1 MIRHAKSSR
10 KRYGP
15 VESDDPVNDRAFE
28 GLSGRRPSGKGR
40 LKHKVQ
46 EKGKPHDLRA
56 EWMIERRSHD
66 GDACLLLPHANA
78 GFPAKVRFNFRQV
91 VAARAMCILAHGL
104 PPTPKHMAIHSCGNG
119 HLSCVN
125 PKHLRWGT
133 GKDNIQDAI
142 RHRTMNGSV
151 PVADEWTDDPSK
163 PAKAVA
169 VEQRVTVDQVREARG

>member
-1 MIRHAKSSR
+1 MIRYAKSR
-10 KRYGP
+10 RRRYGP
-15 VESDDPVNDRAFE
+15 VESDDAVNNAAFA
-28 GLSGRRPSGKGR
+28 GLSGRKHSGKAI
-40 LKHKVQ
+40 LKSKVQ
-46 EKGKPHDLRA
+46 EKGKAHDHRA
-56 EWMIERRSHD
+56 EWMIERRIHD
-66 GDACLLLPHANA
+66 GHACLFLPQANA
-78 GFPAKVRFNFRQV
+78 GFPANVRFNFRRM
-91 VAARAMCILAHGL
+91 VASRAMCILAHGL
-104 PPTPKHMAIHSCGNG
+104 PPSPKHMAIHSCGNG

-169 VEQRVTVDQVREARG
+169 VEQRVIVDQVREARR